1 MHRLSRVARSA
12 GVLAVGVGIL
22 GLVYWYVTP
31 HDEPP
36 PPPPPPPVTA
46 SVTASAPPPPAPLSR
61 GCRVVGIEGRATRL
75 TVDQA
80 VGRALGAADAGAGPF
95 VATGEALDG
104 SQWVALDQPGFAVP
118 RLMLKDARSGREVAF
133 SYGALV
139 RPCIGDGDAWLVTG
153 RYRAL
158 GGGDAPGNEAWVVT
172 PLGAVRGGVAVAA
185 WKKSDLPVLE
195 VRLDAGAPA
204 LWLAKGVDVELR
216 PVDEAGDAAPPA
228 PSDAGPKPKAPAPE
242 TVARLQGSWM
252 LVATV
257 TEPLGTKETLSALTA
272 CEREARAA
280 ASAAAAIA
288 SPGRGVDGAEVAAHM
303 TRRLAARAAC
313 SVAEL
318 RLALQP
324 GPAGDGGAGLAARLE
339 EAKKSAFSGAS
350 P

>member
-12 GVLAVGVGIL
+12 GVLAVGITIL

-31 HDEPP
+31 HDDPP

-46 SVTASAPPPPAPLSR
+46 SVTASAAPPAPLSR
-61 GCRVVGIEGRATRL
+61 GCRVVGIEGRASRVAL
-75 TVDQA
+75 DQ
-80 VGRALGAADAGAGPF
+80 VLSRAGGLADAGVGPF

-104 SQWVALDQPGFAVP
+104 SQWIALDQPGFAVP

-133 SYGALV
+133 SYGALA

-153 RYRAL
+153 RYRGL
-158 GGGDAPGNEAWVVT
+158 GGGDAPGNETWVVT
-172 PLGAVRGGVAVAA
+172 PLGAVRGGVGVAS
-185 WKKSDLPVLE
+185 WRKNELPVLE

-204 LWLAKGVDVELR
+204 IWLAKGVDVELR
-216 PVDEAGDAAPPA
+216 PLDEAPDAAPP
-228 PSDAGPKPKAPAPE
+228 PSDAGAKPKLPAPE
-242 TVARLQGSWM
+242 TVARLQGPWM

-257 TEPLGTKETLSALTA
+257 TEPLGAKENLAAVTA
-272 CEREARAA
+272 CEREARGAA
-280 ASAAAAIA
+280 AAAAAIA

-303 TRRLAARAAC
+303 SRRLAARAAC

-324 GPAGDGGAGLAARLE
+324 STASDGGAGLAARLE